1 MAMRTQPE
9 RTGGCWALAL
19 VTVLVTTAPAEAQ
32 TAASFEELPRVL
44 RTGDLVT
51 VTDDRGRNLGGRILD
66 LSPSTLSLEYTGAR
80 IDLRAD
86 QVSTI
91 RHRRFDSLQNGT
103 VIGLGIAAVPV
114 SLLALVA
121 ANEGGVHAP
130 FVLLWLGVGGGI
142 GAGVDALIRESRVIY
157 GPTGTSRKRL
167 TVAPLLSAHRRGVA
181 VSLGF

>member
-1 MAMRTQPE
+1 MRTQPE

-19 VTVLVTTAPAEAQ
+19 AAVLAATAPAEAQ

-44 RTGDLVT
+44 RLGDLVT

-91 RHRRFDSLQNGT
+91 RHRPFDSLQNGT
-103 VIGLGIAAVPV
+103 MIGLGIAAVPV

-121 ANEGGVHAP
+121 SADGAGVHAP
-130 FVLLWLGVGGGI
+130 FVLAWLGVGGGI

-157 GPTGTSRKRL
+157 GSTGTSRKRL